1 MITTMNTYI
10 SMKKYF
16 FVAGISLI
24 MMVISGSPVHAATEF
39 MTNWQA
45 RTYVPAWYEGK
56 VFPTY
61 ESDIMVS
68 FELLEDGKIVDL
80 SDTAVRWYVD
90 GKLLKNELNGLGIK
104 KVLVINKKYGGDVSE
119 IRISIPNY
127 KGSSQEKMITV
138 PIKTPE
144 AVIEA
149 PYFKKRV
156 EKGVSTLRVWPFFFN
171 TAKASTLNLRWVVDG
186 IDVRP
191 QNAND
196 TELAFT
202 VENDTP
208 PGRRSTI
215 EAQLVNPRKAMENI
229 RERIFLEVL

>member
-1 MITTMNTYI
+1 
-10 SMKKYF
+10 MKKNKRTIKKYWYGIVGG
-16 FVAGISLI
+16 VALLLLGGGVSA
-24 MMVISGSPVHAATEF
+24 HAETEF
-39 MTNWQA
+39 MTSWQA
-45 RTYVPAWYEGK
+45 RTYVPAWYEGR
-56 VFPTY
+56 VLPTY
-61 ESDIMVS
+61 ESPITIA

-80 SDTAVRWYVD
+80 SNTAVRWYVD
-90 GKLLKNELNGLGIK
+90 GRLLKNELNGLGIK
-104 KVLVINKKYGGDVSE
+104 KILVINKKYGGDTTE

-127 KGSSQEKMITV
+127 KGGSQEKLINI

-149 PYFKKRV
+149 PYFKKKV

-171 TAKASTLNLRWVVDG
+171 TTNASNLSLKWVVDG
-186 IDVRP
+186 SDVRP

-196 TELAFT
+196 TELEF
-202 VENDTP
+202 VVGNDTS

-229 RERIFLEVL
+229 KERIFLEVL